1 MDATGVLSEDLGT
14 AVALFVPAR
23 SLAPASPPLPASER
37 GEEETIAAE
46 TIILAAGIVPNPVV
60 ASLPVDKDKR
70 GHIVVDGTM
79 RCPSHPEV
87 WALGD
92 CAMIPAPNGKP
103 YPNLAQHALR
113 EAKVLARNIVGALN
127 GITPQPFVY
136 DTLGMMGSLGHS
148 KAFGQLLKMRVHGVI
163 AWLVRRTYYLLQM
176 PGWSRRLR
184 IMIDWTFSLLFRPDI
199 VKISLDSE
207 AALLLRE
214 VAAESSIHPNTEIRN
229 SKQFQV
235 TQ

>member
-70 GHIVVDGTM
+70 GHIVVEGTM
-79 RCPSHPEV
+79 RCPNHPEV

-92 CAMIPAPNGKP
+92 CAVIPAPDGRP

-113 EAKVLARNIVGALN
+113 EARVLARNIFGVLN
-127 GITPQPFVY
+127 G
-136 DTLGMMGSLGHS
+136 
-148 KAFGQLLKMRVHGVI
+148 
-163 AWLVRRTYYLLQM
+163 
-176 PGWSRRLR
+176 
-184 IMIDWTFSLLFRPDI
+184 
-199 VKISLDSE
+199 
-207 AALLLRE
+207 
-214 VAAESSIHPNTEIRN
+214 
-229 SKQFQV
+229 
-235 TQ
+235 